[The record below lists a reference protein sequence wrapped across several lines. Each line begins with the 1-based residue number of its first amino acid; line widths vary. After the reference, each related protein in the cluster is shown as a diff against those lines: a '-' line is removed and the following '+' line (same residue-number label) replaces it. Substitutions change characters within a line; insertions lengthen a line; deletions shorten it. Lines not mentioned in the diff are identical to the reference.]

1 MENRRALQLQDERRG
16 RLHAKQELLKDPTK
30 KVLTFD
36 GQTGKQKKKDRK
48 SPLDAPIA
56 RTRLSELIQQVRSD
70 DADEEEQTDGMEMKE
85 DVERPS
91 IGISQPT
98 LKRKRPKSKSKG
110 EIRDRVDRLIA
121 KTRNKLPMPER
132 KKSKWFE

>member
-1 MENRRALQLQDERRG
+1 MENRRALQLKDERRD

-48 SPLDAPIA
+48 NPLDLPAA
-56 RTRLSELIQQVRSD
+56 KTRLSELIQQARSHD
-70 DADEEEQTDGMEMKE
+70 VDEEQQENGIEMDD
-85 DVERPS
+85 DVEMPS
-91 IGISQPT
+91 FENSRPT
-98 LKRKRPKSKSKG
+98 LKRKRPKSKPKG

-121 KTRNKLPMPER
+121 KTRTKLPMPER